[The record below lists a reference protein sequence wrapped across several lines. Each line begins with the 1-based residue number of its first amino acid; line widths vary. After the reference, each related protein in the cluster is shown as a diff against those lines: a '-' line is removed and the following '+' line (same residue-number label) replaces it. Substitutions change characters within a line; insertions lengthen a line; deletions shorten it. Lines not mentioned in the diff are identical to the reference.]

1 MICFSHYHSHWICG
15 FLAICTHQYSST
27 WHYPAPSVWE
37 YVCVSV
43 CACECVFWC
52 LSVSTVCLGA
62 QILASVCVRAV
73 GALRQAS
80 IIRKTDHLT
89 QALARRLN
97 LDPTGSSQLRALS
110 KKVQWENSDNDNHDN
125 LNIKACST
133 APLGLW
139 GVHTSALHCA
149 KFRSKISLISYICC
163 EKKTDDGSA
172 HLLFLCSHLQSSTF
186 AHTHAME

>member
-1 MICFSHYHSHWICG
+1 MSKIPPHEADSHPSNKHTHLHTHNFYQTGFHGNLYIPVFHVILLSIVELCYIFVQSWVCMKKMICFSHYHSRWICG

-37 YVCVSV
+37 SVCVCMHV
-43 CACECVFWC
+43 KFVFWC

-62 QILASVCVRAV
+62 QILASMCVRAV

-97 LDPTGSSQLRALS
+97 LDPTSSSRLRALS
-110 KKVQWENSDNDNHDN
+110 KK
-125 LNIKACST
+125 
-133 APLGLW
+133 
-139 GVHTSALHCA
+139 SAVR
-149 KFRSKISLISYICC
+149 KF
-163 EKKTDDGSA
+163 G
-172 HLLFLCSHLQSSTF
+172 
-186 AHTHAME
+186 